1 MHLRSVEL
9 FLEVA
14 QQRSFSKGALAHG
27 VSQSSASQAVQ
38 TLEERLGVT
47 LIDRSKR
54 PLELTPAGEV
64 FYEGCRDVVAR
75 YRAVEDAVLRM
86 QDRVVGV
93 VRVAAI
99 YSVGLLQM
107 ERYTSRF
114 EQLYPDAEIDIEYL
128 HPDDAYARVMDES
141 ADLGLVSY
149 PRKGSEYEV
158 VEWQQQPMV
167 LVVNRRHRLAR
178 STSVRLAELE
188 GQEFVGFTDEL
199 EISRV
204 IGRAL
209 RKGKVHVETVAQ
221 FDNVEMIKKS
231 VSVGQGMAILPRPT
245 LREEIEAGTLVA
257 IPLADVTLTRPM
269 GIVHRRGRQ
278 LTTAA
283 RRFVELLRQDPDSF
297 PVAAGDADPA
307 NQPGSGHTPGS
318 DSPAGPTEAI
328 PRREAVSETD
338 TPPPVSS
345 PPVSSPLVAS
355 AVVLGAGG
363 PVGDEMVRRK
373 RSATAAGA
381 GIGADRGT

>member
-14 QQRSFSKGALAHG
+14 QQRSFSKGAAVHG

-54 PLELTPAGEV
+54 PLELTRAGEV
-64 FYEGCRDVVAR
+64 FYEGCRDVVSR
-75 YRAVEDAVLRM
+75 YRSVEDRVQQM

-128 HPDDAYARVMDES
+128 HPNDAYDRLNDDS

-149 PRKGSEYEV
+149 PRKRADFEV
-158 VEWQQQPMV
+158 EEWQQQPMV
-167 LVVNRRHRLAR
+167 LVVNRRHPLAR
-178 STSVRLAELE
+178 MTEVRLADLE
-188 GQEFVGFTDEL
+188 GQAFVAFTDEL
-199 EISRV
+199 EISRE
-204 IGRAL
+204 IGRTL

-221 FDNVEMIKKS
+221 FDNVEMIKKA
-231 VSVGQGMAILPRPT
+231 VSVGQGVAILPRPT

-283 RRFVELLRQDPDSF
+283 RRFIDLLRQDPDSF
-297 PVAAGDADPA
+297 PVEPELAASASPERAVMDLVGAMNGAGAPR
-307 NQPGSGHTPGS
+307 
-318 DSPAGPTEAI
+318 DSVDGTES
-328 PRREAVSETD
+328 VVDSHS
-338 TPPPVSS
+338 PVA
-345 PPVSSPLVAS
+345 SPLV
-355 AVVLGAGG
+355 LNAGS
-363 PVGDEMVRRK
+363 PVGDEAVRRK
-373 RSATAAGA
+373 RTAAAVGTA
-381 GIGADRGT
+381 VGADQGT